1 MAPPTMT
8 FGTSAT
14 PTKQPLNGYFTK
26 GQWHCNCQPRLP
38 ALQFQVKKKSKNHG
52 RWFYT
57 CQKDRSKGK
66 PGAPEHCGFFLFA
79 EDARLRE
86 EGALFN
92 NSNTEPSTTQTPSKR
107 LKQTTLSAA
116 VTPLTQSERRVGSTP
131 ITSVAELGRQVGVP
145 VAGVNSSSLAPT
157 SSSATM
163 RASDKSNGTAAQ
175 DMETDSELE
184 DSSDDELSQAATSTA
199 AAAAAA
205 AKSRP
210 QLTRAGSAKR
220 KRPADELEE
229 DDFGAWSSG
238 EEKEVAFIT
247 DSASTRGADGHGRKR
262 DAFATPAASRTVKD
276 TTTGMATPSLTDKP
290 IRRVLFAEPEIQAS
304 TKRQRTDESGSFAR
318 LAATT
323 PSSSQESATTTPGS
337 HAGVLNVTDTVMG
350 LLKGQSA
357 LSDEVRAEVRLALQK
372 FEGRAKGLER
382 GRDAARQASKN
393 LEERVASQQAR
404 IVDLE
409 NQRRMDAESRQKMR
423 SGMMKLYSEV

>member
-38 ALQFQVKKKSKNHG
+38 AIQFQVQRQSKNHG

-57 CQKDRSKGK
+57 CQKPR
-66 PGAPEHCGFFLFA
+66 GAPERCGFFLFA

-92 NSNTEPSTTQTPSKR
+92 NSNTEPSATQTPSKR
-107 LKQTTLSAA
+107 LRQTTLSAA
-116 VTPLTQSERRVGSTP
+116 VTPLTKSERRVGSTP

-145 VAGVNSSSLAPT
+145 VAGVS

-163 RASDKSNGTAAQ
+163 RASDKSDGTAAQ
-175 DMETDSELE
+175 DVETDSELE
-184 DSSDDELSQAATSTA
+184 DSSEDELSQAAPSTVAAGA
-199 AAAAAA
+199 AAAS

-210 QLTRAGSAKR
+210 QLTQAGSTKR

-229 DDFGAWSSG
+229 EDFGAWSSD
-238 EEKEVAFIT
+238 EEKQVALIT
-247 DSASTRGADGHGRKR
+247 DSASTRGTDSHGRKR
-262 DAFATPAASRTVKD
+262 DAFATPAASRTAKG
-276 TTTGMATPSLTDKP
+276 TATGLATPSLTDKP

-304 TKRQRTDESGSFAR
+304 SAKRQRTDESGSLERPAV
-318 LAATT
+318 ATT
-323 PSSSQESATTTPGS
+323 PSSSQESATATPGS
-337 HAGVLNVTDTVMG
+337 HAGALNVTDTVMG
-350 LLKGQSA
+350 LLKDQSG
-357 LSDEVRAEVRLALQK
+357 LDDEVRAEVRLALQK

-382 GRDAARQASKN
+382 GRDAARQASKK
-393 LEERVASQQAR
+393 LEERITSQQAR
-404 IVDLE
+404 IVALE
-409 NQRRMDAESRQKMR
+409 NQRQMDAEARQKMR

>member
-1 MAPPTMT
+1 M
-8 FGTSAT
+8 
-14 PTKQPLNGYFTK
+14 
-26 GQWHCNCQPRLP
+26 
-38 ALQFQVKKKSKNHG
+38 NHG

-57 CQKDRSKGK
+57 CQKDRSKGA

-92 NSNTEPSTTQTPSKR
+92 NSNTEPPATQTPSKR

-116 VTPLTQSERRVGSTP
+116 VTPLAKSERRVGSTP
-131 ITSVAELGRQVGVP
+131 ISSVAELGRQVGVP
-145 VAGVNSSSLAPT
+145 VAGISSSSLAPT
-157 SSSATM
+157 SSSTTMLAT
-163 RASDKSNGTAAQ
+163 DKSDGTAAQ
-175 DMETDSELE
+175 DVETDSELE
-184 DSSDDELSQAATSTA
+184 DSGEDELSQVAPSTVA
-199 AAAAAA
+199 AAAVTS

-229 DDFGAWSSG
+229 EDFGAWSSD
-238 EEKEVAFIT
+238 EEKQLALIT
-247 DSASTRGADGHGRKR
+247 DSASTRGTDGHGRKR
-262 DAFATPAASRTVKD
+262 DAFATPAASKTVKD
-276 TTTGMATPSLTDKP
+276 TATGMVTPSLTDKP

-304 TKRQRTDESGSFAR
+304 AKRQRTDESGSFAR
-318 LAATT
+318 SAVTTT

-337 HAGVLNVTDTVMG
+337 HTGALDVTDTVMG
-350 LLKGQSA
+350 LMKGQSG
-357 LSDEVRAEVRLALQK
+357 LGDEVLAEVRLALQK
-372 FEGRAKGLER
+372 FEARAKGLER
-382 GRDAARQASKN
+382 GRDAARQASKK

-409 NQRRMDAESRQKMR
+409 NQRRMDAEARQKMR